1 MVKGAKEFQTPA
13 AVADPGIFSRYVT
26 GLKDAV
32 VGAGTSLYHAFADPQ
47 TAAEKASGVPIVST
61 QAPFFPQ
68 AAKRMLVDP
77 QIEQYHQAKE
87 AEKQGRTSE
96 MVGHAV
102 AAAVPGAGPVA
113 AAIGQRAG
121 TGDFAGA
128 AGMATPVVAAELAG
142 PVVGAADK
150 LTAPDAM
157 MMRAAKLREIQNAGF
172 NKKAAGFG
180 MAVGG
185 VAGYKMGGPY
195 EAAAGA
201 ATGGALAGEGVPVV
215 AGKLADLAERVAKI
229 RAGRPEP
236 VQQANPIPDATAQA
250 QSPIPSP
257 APQTAPAT
265 IPMPQA
271 PIASSRGSD
280 TGYVPKFGEGE
291 VGAPATAPPPAGEF
305 SPVAKGPNDA
315 AHYDALNNATMNR
328 VLGIREPED
337 ITGQATTPPGEA
349 PAAQPAVPENVQN
362 LAYAIIRRGK
372 GKIGADLALT
382 NAQYL
387 LKMMPEL
394 DGLSE
399 VPDSTGVSPL
409 DRHLTERLNQT
420 GHEINAELQQNADK
434 QVSTVNAK
442 SELNV
447 LAEMARTSNQTSL
460 FNNINKLGKLFADK
474 NTVSGQEVADI
485 RQHLND
491 SPIDISEGIGKNVY
505 EVFKQLTEQV
515 SPKLADLN
523 KDYFTIKTA
532 TELAEIRTGGKTAE
546 SQVGAGTRPK
556 QNYSD
561 FEKARIDKLK
571 EIQAANDAAAK
582 GEAKAGTAAE
592 KAAQKATDKAAA
604 DKAAADKKALADK
617 AAETLRRQRLDKANQ
632 ESKAKGLNL

>member
-1 MVKGAKEFQTPA
+1 MADYTIAELLAAVKQDHPEFANVDDKTLLHAVSVDHPDMVKGAKEFQTPA
-13 AVADPGIFSRYVT
+13 AAADPGIFSRYVT

-87 AEKQGRTSE
+87 AEKAGNTSE
-96 MVGHAV
+96 MVGHSI
-102 AAAVPGAGPVA
+102 AAAVPGAGPMA

-121 TGDFAGA
+121 TGDIAGA
-128 AGMATPVVAAELAG
+128 AGMATPLVAAEVAS
-142 PVVGAADK
+142 PAIDAADK

-157 MMRAAKLREIQNAGF
+157 MTRAAKLREIQNAGF

-215 AGKLADLAERVAKI
+215 AGKLADLAERAAKI

-236 VQQANPIPDATAQA
+236 IQQANPIPDATAQA

-265 IPMPQA
+265 IPMPQTQ
-271 PIASSRGSD
+271 P
-280 TGYVPKFGEGE
+280 
-291 VGAPATAPPPAGEF
+291 PAQETAPPVETPAAA
-305 SPVAKGPNDA
+305 PAVA
-315 AHYDALNNATMNR
+315 
-328 VLGIREPED
+328 
-337 ITGQATTPPGEA
+337 A
-349 PAAQPAVPENVQN
+349 PAAAQETLPTGEPAAPPAVPENVQN

-434 QVSTVNAK
+434 QVSAVNAK

-460 FNNINKLGKLFADK
+460 FNNINKLAKLFADK

-571 EIQAANDAAAK
+571 EIQAANDAAAE
-582 GEAKAGTAAE
+582 GEVKAGTAAE

-604 DKAAADKKALADK
+604 DKAAADKKARADK
-617 AAETLRRQRLDKANQ
+617 AAEVLRRQKMDKANQ